1 MTNNPLG
8 SLDRLISRR
17 IIGESTSRDAFNQP
31 IPGVDRTD
39 TVWGRR
45 RDFIAARDQLG
56 IQAGPGLT
64 ITRTRYHVRAETLN
78 PWKPGDTFQDGG
90 KRYRVQGVAK
100 LDSGP
105 YFELL
110 VETTD

>member
-17 IIGESTSRDAFNQP
+17 IIGESTRRDAFNQP

-45 RDFIAARDQLG
+45 RDFTARDQLG
-56 IQAGPGLT
+56 IQAGPDLT
-64 ITRTRYHVRAETLN
+64 ITRTRYHVRGEVAN

-100 LDSGP
+100 LDGP
-105 YFELL
+105 YVELL
-110 VETTD
+110 VETSD